1 MTANRNSARPSSRR
15 FAAPVR
21 LHLILT
27 IAAMLLGISCSAE
40 RQGVKI
46 VFLPTWNGQPIA
58 CEGEAPALTDL
69 RFYISNIELAG
80 EGGRA
85 QPLVLDNQL
94 QWQQQDLALIDL
106 ENGRGSCSNGTAE
119 TYAYLVGS
127 VPPGGYRGLRF
138 TVGVPFERNHANPL
152 TAEQPLDDPAMHWHW
167 RSGYKFLRAGI
178 KTETDGFWIHVGSAG
193 CEGTVRNISGCRF
206 PNRVTVEL
214 ADFVPRENT
223 VAVDLSA
230 LMAGTN
236 LEDGEAGDCSSGPPE
251 LACVAPFEALGIDFR
266 SGDASGRQR
275 VFSIAP

>member
-1 MTANRNSARPSSRR
+1 MTANRNSARPLSKL
-15 FAAPVR
+15 FPAPVQLR
-21 LHLILT
+21 LILT
-27 IAAMLLGISCSAE
+27 IAALLLGTSCSTE

-46 VFLPTWNGQPIA
+46 VFLPAWDGQPIG
-58 CEGEAPALTDL
+58 CETEAPALTDL
-69 RFYISNIELAG
+69 RFYVSNIELAG
-80 EGGRA
+80 LDGNA
-85 QPLVLDNQL
+85 QPLVLDSQL

-106 ENGRGSCSNGTAE
+106 ESGRGSCGNGTAE

-127 VPPGGYRGLRF
+127 VPPGDYRGLRF

-178 KTETDGFWIHVGSAG
+178 RTETDGFWIHVGSAG
-193 CEGTVRNISGCRF
+193 CEGTVRNISGCKF

-223 VAVDLSA
+223 IAVDLHA
-230 LMAGTN
+230 LMAGTD

-251 LACVAPFEALGIDFR
+251 SACVAPFEALGIDFG
-266 SGDASGRQR
+266 SGDASGPQQ
-275 VFSIAP
+275 VFSIGP